1 MTDDLSHFE
10 DVAFDPATMPTSS
23 LGIAKAVWYRRP
35 WILSTLALVVIVGIS
50 VVIDLPRPITKAQ
63 DAASQ
68 NASIKQINADL
79 ADCAFAVN
87 ESIHFYNLHV
97 AGKLTPSNLAQVP
110 TLLTGDETAC
120 SFASEPIFDL
130 TNNLQVDDTRAGR
143 HIDKMLSD
151 VERWITYNALATIKD
166 IQYLFNHPGDAA
178 TIRHLGF
185 QEGQL
190 ASERRKA
197 LDQRA
202 QAQRILGVSPPLRA
216 LKIPSLPHETGT

>member
-1 MTDDLSHFE
+1 MTDDLSQFE
-10 DVAFDPATMPTSS
+10 DVPFDPATMPTSS
-23 LGIAKAVWYRRP
+23 LGITKAVWYRRP
-35 WILSTLALVVIVGIS
+35 WILATLALVVIVGVS

-68 NASIKQINADL
+68 NASIDEINTDL

-87 ESIHFYNLHV
+87 ESIHFYNLDV

-120 SFASEPIFDL
+120 SFASQPIYDL
-130 TNNLQVDDTRAGR
+130 TNNLQVVDTVAGR
-143 HIDKMLSD
+143 HIDTMLSD
-151 VERWITYNALATIKD
+151 VERWITYNALASIKD
-166 IQYLFNHPGDAA
+166 IQYLFIHPGDAA

-185 QEGQL
+185 QVGQL
-190 ASERRKA
+190 ALERTKA

-202 QAQRILGVSPPLRA
+202 QAEQVLGLTLRT
-216 LKIPSLPHETGT
+216 LKIPTVPHVSGT

>member
-1 MTDDLSHFE
+1 MTDDFSQFE

-23 LGIAKAVWYRRP
+23 LGITKAVWYRRP
-35 WILSTLALVVIVGIS
+35 WILATLTLVVIVGIS
-50 VVIDLPRPITKAQ
+50 VVMDLPRPITKAQ

-87 ESIHFYNLHV
+87 ESIHFYNLNV
-97 AGKLTPSNLAQVP
+97 SGKLSPSNLAQVP
-110 TLLTGDETAC
+110 LLLTGDETAC
-120 SFASEPIFDL
+120 SFASQPIYDL

-143 HIDKMLSD
+143 HIDTMLSD
-151 VERWITYNALATIKD
+151 VERWITYNALATVKD
-166 IQYLFNHPGDAA
+166 IQYLFNHPGDAT

-185 QEGQL
+185 QEAQL
-190 ASERRKA
+190 ATERRKA

-202 QAQRILGVSPPLRA
+202 QAQQILGLAHPLYA
-216 LKIPSLPHETGT
+216 LKIPSLPHEIGT